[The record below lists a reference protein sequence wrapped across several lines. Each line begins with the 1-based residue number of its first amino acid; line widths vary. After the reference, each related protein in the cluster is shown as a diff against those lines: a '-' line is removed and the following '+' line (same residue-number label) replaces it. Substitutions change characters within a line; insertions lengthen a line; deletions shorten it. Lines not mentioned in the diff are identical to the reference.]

1 MSETW
6 RIVYVEDED
15 EYRKQVK
22 EFLEGAEFD
31 HGALEVTAVE
41 KFADAQ
47 ALLASRKVDLV
58 VLDVFDA
65 PIADHKAAG
74 LDVLAQWKATGFAPV
89 VLYTALPENVTG
101 EVGPF
106 VELVGKDKGLEALM
120 EAIGRLFKSRVPQ
133 THRAIADHIEGAVRS
148 YMWEFVAANWEQFK
162 ELTSHPE
169 FLRLLL
175 ARLAAELG
183 RNLQPVLERLY
194 EGEHRDPS
202 PEKVH
207 PAAYYVKP
215 PIGSD
220 ALLGDLRMVDGAIV
234 FVLWPSCDM
243 VMRDGKCKVD
253 SILCARTTKLAD
265 TTEYAALKT
274 ARDEKSAPKT
284 KKAMENLERLCHNQR
299 DGKGVQSERYH
310 FLPQVWD
317 IPAVVIDFADLAHL
331 SMAKVR
337 ESTCIATVASPYAE
351 AISARF
357 LRYIARIGTPDLDL
371 EIVFKSL

>member
-1 MSETW
+1 MSELW
-6 RIVYVEDED
+6 RVVYVEDEP
-15 EYRKQVK
+15 EYRRQVK
-22 EFLEGAEFD
+22 EFLEGAEFEY
-31 HGALEVTAVE
+31 GALEVTAVDN
-41 KFADAQ
+41 FSDAK

-65 PIADHKAAG
+65 PITDHNAAG
-74 LDVLAQWKATGFAPV
+74 LNVLAQWKATGFAPV
-89 VLYTALPENVTG
+89 VLYTALPETVAE

-106 VELVGKDKGLEALM
+106 VELVAKDSGPEALL

-148 YMWEFVAANWEQFK
+148 YMWEFVAANWDQFK
-162 ELTSHPE
+162 DLTSHPE

-175 ARLAAELG
+175 ARLSAELG
-183 RNLQPVLERLY
+183 RNLRPVIERLY
-194 EGEHRDPS
+194 GGEHKDPS
-202 PEKVH
+202 PELVH

-215 PIGSD
+215 PVGTD
-220 ALLGDLRMVDGAIV
+220 ALLGDLRVVDGAIV

-253 SILCARTTKLAD
+253 SILCARTTKLVD
-265 TTEYAALKT
+265 TAEYASLKA
-274 ARDEKSAPKT
+274 AREEKSAPKT
-284 KKAMENLERLCHNQR
+284 KKAMESLERLCRNQR

-317 IPAVVIDFADLAHL
+317 IPAVVIDFAELTHL
-331 SMAKVR
+331 SMTKVR
-337 ESTCIATVASPYAE
+337 ESVCIATVASPYAE
-351 AISARF
+351 AVNARF

-371 EIVFKSL
+371 EIVMKSL